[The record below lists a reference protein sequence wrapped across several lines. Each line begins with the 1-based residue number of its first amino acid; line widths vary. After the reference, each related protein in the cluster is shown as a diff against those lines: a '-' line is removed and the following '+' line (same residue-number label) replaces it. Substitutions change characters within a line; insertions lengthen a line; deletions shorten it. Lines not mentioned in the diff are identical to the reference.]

1 MYMCV
6 SGIDVTA
13 FYTFSVRLWNGS
25 DNVVFLFLFLFHT
38 FFDVTTSNVFY

>member
-25 DNVVFLFLFLFHT
+25 DNVVFLFFVYFTRFLT
-38 FFDVTTSNVFY
+38 